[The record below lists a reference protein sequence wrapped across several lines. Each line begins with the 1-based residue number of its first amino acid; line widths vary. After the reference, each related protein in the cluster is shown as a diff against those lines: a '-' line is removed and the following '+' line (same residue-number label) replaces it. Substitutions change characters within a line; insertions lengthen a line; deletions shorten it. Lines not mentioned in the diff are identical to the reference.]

1 MTGLYAI
8 KVPKTLAPDVGH
20 PNPFLTLE
28 KLIKK
33 VFERLLTF
41 LEPESQARIR
51 RFYHQEDAI
60 RRSPPP
66 PSLTI
71 GSLFGRIAP
80 IWYLL
85 DTGILPRAF
94 LPFLKFG
101 EEGKGKPIIV
111 SPDPIR
117 GSEL

>member
-1 MTGLYAI
+1 MKQI
-8 KVPKTLAPDVGH
+8 
-20 PNPFLTLE
+20 
-28 KLIKK
+28 
-33 VFERLLTF
+33 FERLLSF
-41 LEPESQARIR
+41 LEPELQARIR

-60 RRSPPP
+60 RISFTPISRDY
-66 PSLTI
+66 LQI

-85 DTGILPRAF
+85 DTGLLPRAF
-94 LPFLKFG
+94 LPFLKFS

-117 GSEL
+117 GSELWIGYEI

>member
-1 MTGLYAI
+1 
-8 KVPKTLAPDVGH
+8 
-20 PNPFLTLE
+20 
-28 KLIKK
+28 
-33 VFERLLTF
+33 
-41 LEPESQARIR
+41 
-51 RFYHQEDAI
+51 
-60 RRSPPP
+60 
-66 PSLTI
+66 
-71 GSLFGRIAP
+71 LFGRIAP

-117 GSEL
+117 GSELWIGYEI